1 VDGFDMPVKV
11 LINGQESWIQPS
23 TKLQKKR
30 FNETIEEILIDR
42 NFYVE

>member
-11 LINGQESWIQPS
+11 LINGQETWIQPS

-30 FNETIEEILIDR
+30 FKETIEAIEIDR